1 MDPQPF
7 QIDWSFSNGFYN
19 APAWAV
25 VPGTYRDSL
34 NLWLKA
40 QNSVSDRGYS
50 TAGTGGGFPLYNCNE
65 QAGGM
70 SGGIGN
76 GLIHLDIPWFAG
88 SGNFLLDG
96 ASQGASTGKV
106 MLRIGG
112 VTYAAGL
119 SKPGAAPG
127 LAASAAASSLING
140 AYAVA
145 YSKYRQTTGAVSS
158 RSPISLAVA
167 ARNKKLTVTLPADPG
182 DGTTHYLLYGTR
194 KNFGGSGVVF
204 RITTV
209 AAIPVTAGVQTVD
222 IEYQDGDLG
231 GLAPLANDPSP
242 TCTHVAVLGDVV
254 CAITVGGLIYPS
266 LIGQP
271 EAFDLTKVVRLPN
284 GQAPTGVLH
293 GVDGGVFVSTRSSLV
308 ILILTGV
315 PDFPVLPRGVWSNT
329 GFSHGNA
336 FCLAGPELYGMS
348 SSGLPVRTQ
357 GSKEPDYSFG
367 EAVAKRMKDDGF
379 TGANAVVVHDE
390 ANGCVLYCGPS
401 ASLGGSV
408 AWPFMLNN
416 NRWGGPIRI
425 AGTPNAAVAIGGLG
439 KVQVGSQLYS
449 LDSAGGNPS
458 GGWFGQ
464 SAHQGANG
472 KIMTIDSYRAQASGA
487 MIHDLLKDLT
497 NTTIGGPFPLNFTPP
512 HGDPAVQK
520 LNDKCDS
527 IALKISGTIGNQQFY
542 EAHIEGTVEPG
553 TH

>member
-7 QIDWSFSNGFYN
+7 QIDWDFRNGFYN
-19 APAWAV
+19 APAWGV
-25 VPGTYRDSL
+25 IPGTFRDAL
-34 NLWLKA
+34 NLWLRG
-40 QNSVSDRGYS
+40 QIIVSDRGYA

-70 SGGIGN
+70 SGGVGN

-96 ASQGASTGKV
+96 VSQGASSGKV

-112 VTYAAGL
+112 VTYSAGL
-119 SKPGAAPG
+119 NKPSAAPG

-158 RSPISLAVA
+158 RSPISVAVA
-167 ARNKKLTVTLPADPG
+167 AKNKKLTVTLPADPG

-209 AAIPVTAGVQTVD
+209 AAIPVTGSPQNID

-231 GLAPLANDPSP
+231 SLAPLANDPSP
-242 TCTHVAVLGDVV
+242 TCIAVAVLGDVV
-254 CAITVGGLIYPS
+254 CAITAGGLIYPS

-315 PDFPVLPRGVWSNT
+315 ADFPILPRGVWSNT
-329 GFSHGNA
+329 GFAHGNA

-367 EAVAKRMKDDGF
+367 EPVAQRMKADGF

-390 ANGCVLYCGPS
+390 ANGAVLFCGPGS
-401 ASLGGSV
+401 GGSV
-408 AWPFMLNN
+408 AWPFMLST
-416 NRWGGPIRI
+416 NRFGGPIKL

-449 LDSAGGNPS
+449 LDSAGGNPV

-472 KIMTIDSYRAQASGA
+472 KIMTIDAFRAQADSN
-487 MIHDLLKDLT
+487 MTMDLLKDLT
-497 NTTIGGPFPLNFTPP
+497 AASIGGPFPLTFTAP
-512 HGDPAVQK
+512 HGNPAVQK
-520 LNDKCDS
+520 LNDKVDS
-527 IALKISGTIGNQQFY
+527 VALKVSGTSGNQQFF
-542 EAHIEGTVEPG
+542 EAHIEGTVEVG
-553 TH
+553 IH